1 MIAKKYIVSGRV
13 QGVNYRY
20 FVNRTAHALGLK
32 GYVKNLWDGRVE
44 VYAEGEEALISK
56 LEEKLKIGPEL
67 ARVTDL
73 EIIEEILQSYTDF
86 KITY

>member
-20 FVNRTAHALGLK
+20 FVNRTANTLGLK

-44 VYAEGEEALISK
+44 VYAEGEETLLSK

-67 ARVTDL
+67 AHVTDL
-73 EIIEEILQSYTDF
+73 EIIEEKLQSYTDF
-86 KITY
+86 RITY